1 MTLWR
6 RGGNCA
12 GGMDDDQGGRGS
24 VEDGQREKKRLADRG
39 ECLSPP
45 RDSIDISLSSHGP
58 AGE

>member
-1 MTLWR
+1 MVTVREGWMMTR
-6 RGGNCA
+6 EG
-12 GGMDDDQGGRGS
+12 GS